1 MTHPPDPSSHDPNDP
16 LHDPLLGSMELSA
29 EAPPAIGKL
38 IGNARDLDADA
49 LERIARYQREHGVKF
64 GEAAIALGL
73 AREEDVLHALSQQ
86 FGYAYAHA
94 EDEASGLSP
103 ELVMLQQPFG
113 HQAEAFRATRSQI
126 LLRGGGEGDPE
137 VRRRPLA
144 IVSPGTGDGKTFF
157 AANLGVALAQ
167 LGGRVLIIDADL
179 RGARMHQIFNLD
191 NRMGLSNVLSGRQA
205 GGAVKAVR
213 GVPNLYVLPV
223 GIQPPNP
230 LELVAGQAFGRLL
243 REVATRFDHVV
254 VDTPAT
260 MFGSDGVV
268 IAARCGAALIVTRRD
283 VGKVAAARELVT
295 SLQTGRTLVAGVV
308 MNEF

>member
-1 MTHPPDPSSHDPNDP
+1 MTPPPDHSSPHPDDAH
-16 LHDPLLGSMELSA
+16 HDPLLGALDLSGEL
-29 EAPPAIGKL
+29 PPTIGEL
-38 IGNARDLDADA
+38 IGQARDLDADT
-49 LERIARYQREHGVKF
+49 LERIARYQREHSVKF

-73 AREEDVLHALSQQ
+73 AREEDVLHALSRQ

-94 EDEASGLSP
+94 EDEVRGLSP

-126 LLRGGGEGDPE
+126 LLRSGEGE
-137 VRRRPLA
+137 KTARKRPLA

-157 AANLGVALAQ
+157 CANLSVALAQ
-167 LGGRVLIIDADL
+167 LGGRVLVIDADL

-191 NRMGLSNVLSGRQA
+191 NRVGLSNVLAGRQA
-205 GGAVKAVR
+205 AGAVKAVR

-230 LELVAGQAFGRLL
+230 LELVAGQGFGRLL
-243 REVATRFDHVV
+243 REVSTRFDHVV

-268 IAARCGAALIVTRRD
+268 IAARCGSALIVTRRD
-283 VGKVAAARELVT
+283 VGKVAAARELV
-295 SLQTGRTLVAGVV
+295 SALQTGRVLVAGVV

>member
-1 MTHPPDPSSHDPNDP
+1 MTQPPQTPHDPRH
-16 LHDPLLGSMELSA
+16 HDPLLGELNLDA
-29 EAPPAIGKL
+29 EAPPAIGAL
-38 IGNARDLDADA
+38 IGQTRDLDADT
-49 LERIARYQREHGVKF
+49 LERIARYQREHKVKF

-94 EDEASGLSP
+94 DDEVRGLSP

-126 LLRGGGEGDPE
+126 LLRAGEGGEAAA
-137 VRRRPLA
+137 RKRPLA

-157 AANLGVALAQ
+157 CANLGVALAQ
-167 LGGRVLIIDADL
+167 LGGRVLIVDADL

-191 NRMGLSNVLSGRQA
+191 NRAGLSSVLSGRQ
-205 GGAVKAVR
+205 GSGAVKAVR

-230 LELVAGQAFGRLL
+230 LELIEGQAFGRLL
-243 REVATRFDHVV
+243 REVAARFDHVV

-260 MFGSDGVV
+260 LFGSDGVV
-268 IAARCGAALIVTRRD
+268 IASRCGAALIVTRRD
-283 VGKVAAARELVT
+283 VGKLAAARELVA
-295 SLQTGRTLVAGVV
+295 SLQTGRVTVAGVV